1 MKIFGRLSAREG
13 AKKKRVWS
21 AVFLKNASEKE
32 QRCFSRLKK
41 QNLRSWR
48 SAVFLKNVSARDV
61 TNLTHSG
68 FAGGLF
74 EKSPELS

>member
-13 AKKKRVWS
+13 AKKKKGVVS
-21 AVFLKNASEKE
+21 GLFEKCVRE
-32 QRCFSRLKK
+32 GTKMFQQVKK

-74 EKSPELS
+74 EKSPEHS